1 MSLSIQPITIE
12 ECFASLKPYQRGI
25 IEKLVAK
32 YGEEGAAEQWITSQ
46 GPCQTSTFGGS
57 PQEQSHAPSYWSRFK
72 AEFDKFICGHPD
84 YDKEREKFVSTSK
97 PLGLAGV
104 TGISTWLGP
113 LIGMSP
119 VLLVP
124 AIALLLTATSKMGV
138 KAYCATKSFE

>member
-1 MSLSIQPITIE
+1 MSLSIEKITTE
-12 ECFASLKPYQRGI
+12 ECYASLKPYQRAI

-32 YGEEGAAEQWITSQ
+32 YGEEGAAEQWLTSR

-57 PQEQSHAPSYWSRFK
+57 PQEQTQPLSYWSRFK
-72 AEFDKFICGHPD
+72 TEFDKFICGHSD
-84 YDKEREKFVSTSK
+84 YDKEREKFISTGK

-113 LIGMSP
+113 LIGISP